1 MLAYAQHVQKIFGG
15 RPVSHELTRPLR
27 GQERTARSHL
37 ELVFD
42 NNGDVVYFVGSSADI
57 SSEQTLRET
66 RIDAETQMREI
77 DNFVNFTAHYLRAS
91 DASDNDFV

>member
-1 MLAYAQHVQKIFGG
+1 M
-15 RPVSHELTRPLR
+15 R
-27 GQERTARSHL
+27 GQERTVRTHL
-37 ELVFD
+37 ELAFD
-42 NNGDVVYFVGSSADI
+42 DDGDIVYLVGSSADI

-91 DASDNDFV
+91 DASDHDFA